1 MTAQRS
7 FSAPL
12 GVEAWRVIC
21 GELPFS
27 QVLDIREADQ
37 FNRGHLPGAI
47 HVPYRDVQIAALGR
61 VDASQPL
68 LVVDPGGARAAEMAV
83 FLRGQGVQAS
93 YLEGGMAAW
102 TSPLERPRRSRP

>member
-1 MTAQRS
+1 MTTHRS

-12 GVEAWRVIC
+12 GVEPWRVIC
-21 GELPFS
+21 GELAFS
-27 QVLDIREADQ
+27 QVLDIREADP

-47 HVPYRDVQIAALGR
+47 HIPYRDVQVEALGR
-61 VDASQPL
+61 VDANQPL

-83 FLRGQGVQAS
+83 FLRGQGIEAS

-102 TSPLERPRRSRP
+102 TGPLERSPRSRP